1 MIQNRAAI
9 RYAKAILAFALE
21 QKAEQDVQKDFQQ
34 LLETVNGSS
43 ELADFI
49 ESPVLDT
56 AAKKTTIEKLFPKQ
70 SKATQQ
76 AMVLLVENQRID
88 LLTQVAQE
96 YQDRY
101 DALQGIQK
109 AVVTTAV
116 TLEASLEKEVLAIAQ
131 KMTDQKVVL
140 ENRIDPAI
148 LGGFILQLG
157 DQQYN
162 ASVAQQLQTLKQE
175 LTEN

>member
-1 MIQNRAAI
+1 MIQNRAVI

-21 QKAEQDVQKDFQQ
+21 QKAEQHVQKDFQQ

-76 AMVLLVENQRID
+76 ALVLLAENQRID
-88 LLTQVAQE
+88 LLTQVAHE

-116 TLEASLEKEVLAIAQ
+116 ALEASLEKEVLAIAQ

>member
-56 AAKKTTIEKLFPKQ
+56 AAKKTTIEKLFPNQ

-76 AMVLLVENQRID
+76 AMVLLAENQRID

-116 TLEASLEKEVLAIAQ
+116 ALEASLEKKVLAIAQ

-140 ENRIDPAI
+140 DNRIDPAI

>member
-56 AAKKTTIEKLFPKQ
+56 AAKKTTIEKLFPNQ

-76 AMVLLVENQRID
+76 AMVLLAENQRID

-116 TLEASLEKEVLAIAQ
+116 ALEASLEKEVLAIAQ

>member
-1 MIQNRAAI
+1 MIQNRGAI

-56 AAKKTTIEKLFPKQ
+56 AAKKTTIEKLFPNQ

-76 AMVLLVENQRID
+76 AMVLLAENQRID

-116 TLEASLEKEVLAIAQ
+116 ALEASLEKEVLAIAQ

-140 ENRIDPAI
+140 ENPIDPAI

>member
-21 QKAEQDVQKDFQQ
+21 QKAEQEVQKDFQQ
-34 LLETVNGSS
+34 LLETVNGSP

-49 ESPVLDT
+49 ESPVLDAT
-56 AAKKTTIEKLFPKQ
+56 TKKTTLEKLFPQQ

-76 AMVLLVENQRID
+76 AMVLLADNQRID
-88 LLTQVAQE
+88 LLAPIAQE

-116 TLEASLEKEVLAIAQ
+116 ALEASLEKEVLAIAQ
-131 KMTDQKVVL
+131 KMTAKKVVL

-175 LTEN
+175 LT